1 MEVAA
6 AAAGGFKLLFA
17 SDEICHLGIANA
29 IDFADHASYLGSQLL
44 RLLTFSKFDFN
55 L

>member
-1 MEVAA
+1 MVAGV

-17 SDEICHLGIANA
+17 RNEIGHLGIANA

-44 RLLTFSKFDFN
+44 RLLTFSKFNFN